1 VTSLHHVIKIA
12 APADGADHAAGLAR
26 MLPNLLVRKTRLFQ
40 YLSLA
45 CKACRLTKKNSG
57 SSGISSPAQRPSL
70 KVGKVFHIAQTRSV
84 NASTL
89 EHDRDAII
97 RRPSRTCTFQG
108 DAEPSKAKGHN
119 VHAPRSAP
127 MGAVALCPACGG
139 ETSIRLIEPMDV
151 QGVECRTFECKQCHE
166 RQSFIVARVNE
177 ITHVMRH

>member
-1 VTSLHHVIKIA
+1 MALTKPPVL
-12 APADGADHAAGLAR
+12 PA
-26 MLPNLLVRKTRLFQ
+26 MLPNLWSGKRGYSSTSRSRARRAVLR
-40 YLSLA
+40 
-45 CKACRLTKKNSG
+45 KNSG
-57 SSGISSPAQRPSL
+57 SSGTSIPAQRPSL
-70 KVGKVFHIAQTRSV
+70 KVGEVFHIAQTRSV